1 MLNTNTKGNT
11 MNRQPTLV
19 DNLIDALKADVA
31 KRGWNNSGDQYAYV
45 TGYIGSLLQNL
56 ADSSP
61 KVRKEIEKVL
71 QSVKDRA

>member
-1 MLNTNTKGNT
+1 MLNTNTKGTT
-11 MNRQPTLV
+11 MTRQPTLT

-31 KRGWNNSGDQYAYV
+31 KRGWNNSGDQYAYI

-61 KVRKEIEKVL
+61 KVRKEIEKTL
-71 QSVKDRA
+71 QSVKERA

>member
-1 MLNTNTKGNT
+1 MT
-11 MNRQPTLV
+11 RQPTLV
-19 DNLIDALKADVA
+19 DNLINALKADIA
-31 KRGWNNSGDQYAYV
+31 KRGWNHSGDQYAYV

>member
-1 MLNTNTKGNT
+1 M
-11 MNRQPTLV
+11 RHEPTLT
-19 DNLIDALKADVA
+19 DNLIDALKADIA
-31 KRGWNNSGDQYAYV
+31 KRGWNNSGDQYAYITGQYAYI
-45 TGYIGSLLQNL
+45 TGYLGSLLQNL

>member
-1 MLNTNTKGNT
+1 

-31 KRGWNNSGDQYAYV
+31 KRGWTNTGDQYAYI
-45 TGYIGSLLQNL
+45 TGYLGSLLQSL

-61 KVRKEIEKVL
+61 KARKEIEKTL